1 MPLSLFWMIKFWLL
15 IWKLITLLWWL
26 ICSMLPPSNCIMFYC
41 QASGNVCV
49 ARELHRNGL
58 AYELL
63 EKSKSVARNWGKK
76 QSTAKWTL
84 LLLFSLPWKWSI
96 YAHFF
101 KCHCHYQLDS
111 IREFNCTWKCW
122 SCAFKRIWYLVVEL
136 D

>member
-1 MPLSLFWMIKFWLL
+1 
-15 IWKLITLLWWL
+15 
-26 ICSMLPPSNCIMFYC
+26 MLPPSNCIMFYC
-41 QASGNVCV
+41 QVSGADTTRAYLSNVCV

-96 YAHFF
+96 YAHLFQVPLPLPIRL
-101 KCHCHYQLDS
+101 YQGIQS
-111 IREFNCTWKCW
+111 
-122 SCAFKRIWYLVVEL
+122 YL
-136 D
+136 